1 MDGNDGGEKI
11 NFFLIFSRGGGYY
24 DLPPL
29 GAECQ
34 ISDFFVLRPC
44 APRVT
49 GFFSSHTKYASV
61 CECMRVCT
69 K

>member
-11 NFFLIFSRGGGYY
+11 NFFLIFLKGG
-24 DLPPL
+24 DTTTPPPL